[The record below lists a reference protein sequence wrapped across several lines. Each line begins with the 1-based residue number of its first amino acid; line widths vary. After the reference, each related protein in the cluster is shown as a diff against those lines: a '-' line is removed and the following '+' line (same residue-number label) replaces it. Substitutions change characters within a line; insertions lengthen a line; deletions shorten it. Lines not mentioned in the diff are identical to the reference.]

1 MQFIRNYSPS
11 FDSVNLRIPLEKVKI
26 VNPSLEHTWIT
37 QKENTGTGEVISD
50 GASETRTYKHK
61 SEDQPGI
68 VVEYRFKDQFTKE
81 QRTVSF
87 LTVCFTSKI
96 LQGRYQ
102 EGINSDTIELVYNE
116 IMNQGQVSFGL
127 DDFLKGECTNVDIKK
142 DFKAEKEA
150 IREVFRLLKKNA
162 KKHVQADRGVR
173 QFGERD
179 NFGFQFNDRKIQ
191 SPKEAP
197 YLKIYSK
204 ELELPKRSGEFHR
217 EYLEGFDIRDVY
229 RVEATVKNKK
239 HFKSFGIEDTSL
251 VNLLALSE
259 DRMNGMISET
269 LKANLQGNR
278 LIGKKRERNMNSSTQ
293 FELGVI
299 IRMLELGDTI
309 EDILFHSTRYI
320 ENKDKRKYTRK
331 KLQEL
336 YRFILE
342 DEKGDQIDPE
352 RREQILQE
360 IEDYER
366 VISDVLGL

>member
-1 MQFIRNYSPS
+1 MQFIRNFSPS
-11 FDSVNLRIPLEKVKI
+11 IDSLRIRIPLEKVKI
-26 VNPSLEHTWIT
+26 VNPSLEHTWISL
-37 QKENTGTGEVISD
+37 KENTGTGELIAD
-50 GASETRTYKHK
+50 GKSETRTYKHE
-61 SEDQPGI
+61 SEDKPGI
-68 VVEYRFKDQFTKE
+68 KVEYRFKDQFTKD
-81 QRTVSF
+81 QDVIPF
-87 LTVCFTSKI
+87 LTLCVTSKI
-96 LQGRYQ
+96 LQDRYQ
-102 EGINSDTIELVYNE
+102 EGINSDTIEIVYDE
-116 IMNQGQVSFGL
+116 IMNQGQVSFGF
-127 DDFLKGECTNVDIKK
+127 DEFLKGECTDVDFKK

-150 IREVFRLLKKNA
+150 IKEVFRLLKKNA
-162 KKHVQADRGVR
+162 KSHIEADRGVR
-173 QFGERD
+173 SWWKRD
-179 NFGFQFNDRKIQ
+179 NVGLQFNDRETK
-191 SPKEAP
+191 SVKEAP
-197 YLKIYSK
+197 YIKIYSK
-204 ELELPKRSGEFHR
+204 ELEIVNRSGEFGR
-217 EYLEGFDIRDVY
+217 TYLDGVDFRDVY
-229 RVEATVKNKK
+229 RVESTFKNKK

-251 VNLLALSE
+251 VNLLSLGE
-259 DRMNGMISET
+259 DRLNEMMSET

-309 EDILFHSTRYI
+309 EDILFHTTRYI

-342 DEKGDQIDPE
+342 DEKGGQFDPE

>member
-1 MQFIRNYSPS
+1 MQFIRNFSPS
-11 FDSVNLRIPLEKVKI
+11 IDSLRIRIPLEKVKI

-61 SEDQPGI
+61 SEDKPGI
-68 VVEYRFKDQFTKE
+68 VVEYRFKDQYTKD
-81 QRTVSF
+81 QDVIPF
-87 LTVCFTSKI
+87 LTLCVTSKI
-96 LQGRYQ
+96 LEDRYQ
-102 EGINSDTIELVYNE
+102 EGINSDTIELVYKA

-127 DDFLKGECTNVDIKK
+127 DDFLKGECTDVDIKK
-142 DFKAEKEA
+142 DFKAEKES
-150 IREVFRLLKKNA
+150 IKDVFRLLKKNGRS
-162 KKHVQADRGVR
+162 HIEADRGVR
-173 QFGERD
+173 SWWKHD
-179 NFGFQFNDRKIQ
+179 NVGLQFNDRETR
-191 SPKEAP
+191 SFKEAP
-197 YLKIYSK
+197 YIKIYSK
-204 ELELPKRSGEFHR
+204 ELEIVNRSGEFGR
-217 EYLEGFDIRDVY
+217 TYLEGVDIRDVY
-229 RVEATVKNKK
+229 RVESTIKNKK
-239 HFKSFGIEDTSL
+239 HFRSFGIEDTSL
-251 VNLLALSE
+251 MSLLALSD
-259 DRMNGMISET
+259 DRMNEMISDV
-269 LKANLQGNR
+269 LKSNLQGNR

-342 DEKGDQIDPE
+342 DEKGDQFDPE

>member
-1 MQFIRNYSPS
+1 MDFILNFSPS
-11 FDSVNLRIPLEKVKI
+11 FDSLRIRIPLEKVKI
-26 VNPSLEHTWIT
+26 INPSLEHTWVT
-37 QKENTGTGEVISD
+37 LKENTGTGELIAD
-50 GASETRTYKHK
+50 GKSETRTYRHE
-61 SEDQPGI
+61 SEDKPGI
-68 VVEYRFKDQFTKE
+68 KVEYRFKDQFTKD
-81 QRTVSF
+81 QDVVPF
-87 LTVCFTSKI
+87 LTLCVTSKI
-96 LQGRYQ
+96 LEGRYQ
-102 EGINSDTIELVYNE
+102 EGINSDTIELVYNA
-116 IMNQGQVSFGL
+116 IMNQGQVFFGL
-127 DDFLKGECTNVDIKK
+127 DEFLKGECTDVDIKK

-150 IREVFRLLKKNA
+150 IKEVFRLLKKNA
-162 KKHVQADRGVR
+162 KTHVQADRGVR
-173 QFGERD
+173 SWWKPH
-179 NFGFQFNDRKIQ
+179 NVGFQFNDRKIQ

-204 ELELPKRSGEFHR
+204 ELEIVNRSGEFGR
-217 EYLEGFDIRDVY
+217 TYLDGVDLRDVY
-229 RVEATVKNKK
+229 RVEATIKDKK
-239 HFKSFGIEDTSL
+239 HFRSFGIEDTSL
-251 VNLLALSE
+251 MNLLALGE

-278 LIGKKRERNMNSSTQ
+278 LIGKKRERRMNSSTQ